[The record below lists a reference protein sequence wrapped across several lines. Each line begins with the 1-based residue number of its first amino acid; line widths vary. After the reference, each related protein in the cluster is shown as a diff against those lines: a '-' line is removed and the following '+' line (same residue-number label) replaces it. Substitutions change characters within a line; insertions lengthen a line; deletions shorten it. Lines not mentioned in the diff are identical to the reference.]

1 MRGCW
6 GVRCLNCKRSIL
18 VPHLS
23 FDSDLPKRPAFSPTY
38 LRCAV
43 CGKQLL
49 YDREDLLPFLAALTQ
64 MELDFGDE
72 EPSSATATRQR

>member
-1 MRGCW
+1 MRGYW

-23 FDSDLPKRPAFSPTY
+23 FASELPKRPAFSPTY

-49 YDREDLLPFLAALTQ
+49 YDREDLLPLLGALVQ
-64 MELDFGDE
+64 MEFDFVDE
-72 EPSSATATRQR
+72 EPSRATRQR